1 MKPFRLSGSM
11 HLFRE
16 STKLL
21 PAGTGSNARLM
32 RAACPIMAPCTIFID
47 KAKGSHIW
55 DVDGNRYIDYRL
67 GYGPV
72 ILGHGYPAVHQATC
86 RAEKEGVVYAL
97 GNELEIELARR
108 ITEIVPCA
116 EKMRFA
122 NSGTEATMAAIRI
135 ARGYTKKDKI
145 LKFEGQ
151 YHGWHDAVSWSY
163 SHPLWK
169 KPIGARVPE
178 SWGIPQSVAH
188 DVIVEEWNNF
198 ERIERAIKRNHGEL
212 AAVILEPVMGNAAVI
227 PPVPGFLKHLRR
239 LCTQYGVLL
248 IFDEVK
254 TGFRLAM
261 GGAQELFGVTPDLA
275 CYAKSLGNGYPI
287 AVIAGK
293 AGIMDVIGPG
303 KVAHGGTY
311 SSNPVSLAAGIMTLE
326 VLRRKNVFSSI
337 GKFGAKLMRGID
349 EVLSDHKFAH
359 LVQGYPGMFQFLFT
373 RKTRITNYRELAACD
388 MDLFAK
394 LHFEL
399 MKRGV
404 MLDEDNEEPIFT
416 CFAHS
421 REDLHHTLAALDES
435 CDAIKKM
442 PRSVLPE

>member
-1 MKPFRLSGSM
+1 MKLFRLSGSM
-11 HLFRE
+11 YLFRE
-16 STKLL
+16 SLKVL

-32 RAACPIMAPCTIFID
+32 RAACPIMAPCTLFID

-55 DVDGNRYIDYRL
+55 DVDRNEYIDYRL

-72 ILGHGYPAVHQATC
+72 ILGHGYPDVHRATC

-97 GNELEIELARR
+97 GNELELELAKR
-108 ITEIVPCA
+108 IKKAVPGA

-145 LKFEGQ
+145 LKFEGH

-163 SHPLWK
+163 SHLLWE
-169 KPIGARVPE
+169 KPIGRLVPE
-178 SWGIPQSVAH
+178 SWGISKSINQ

-198 ERIERAIKRNHGEL
+198 ERIESTIKKHHSKL
-212 AAVILEPVMGNAAVI
+212 AAIILEPVMGNAAVI
-227 PPVPGFLKHLRR
+227 PPLPGFLKHLRK
-239 LCTQYGVLL
+239 LCDKYGVLL

-261 GGAQELFGVTPDLA
+261 GGAQELFGVKPDLA

-287 AVIAGK
+287 AVVAGR
-293 AGIMDVIGPG
+293 AGIMDVVGPG

-326 VLRRKNVFSSI
+326 ILRRKKVFSHLESF
-337 GKFGAKLMRGID
+337 GKKLMRGIGEILTD
-349 EVLSDHKFAH
+349 QKVSHI
-359 LVQGYPGMFQFLFT
+359 VQGYPAMFQFLFT
-373 RKTRITNYRELAACD
+373 KKSRIITYRELASCD
-388 MDLFAK
+388 MALFAK
-394 LHFEL
+394 LHYEL
-399 MKRGV
+399 LQRGV

-416 CFAHS
+416 CFSHS
-421 REDLHHTLAALDES
+421 QEDLNHTLAALDES
-435 CDAIKKM
+435 CNAIKKA
-442 PRSVLPE
+442 PRSLLKQ